1 MGGGWIPFAGTE
13 AASSAVARE
22 RAEVASGGREVRTME
37 AESGRGRGGAWGG
50 ESGIGAGIGDG
61 EGVDIV

>member
-1 MGGGWIPFAGTE
+1 MGGRGVPLAGTE

-37 AESGRGRGGAWGG
+37 AERGRGRGGA
-50 ESGIGAGIGDG
+50 
-61 EGVDIV
+61 